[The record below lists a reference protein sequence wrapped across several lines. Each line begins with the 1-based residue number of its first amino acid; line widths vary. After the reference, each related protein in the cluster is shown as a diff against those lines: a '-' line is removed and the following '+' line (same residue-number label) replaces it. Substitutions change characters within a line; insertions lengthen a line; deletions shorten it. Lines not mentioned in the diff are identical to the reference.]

1 MGTPDDVRL
10 VQAEAEAS
18 RDRPITR
25 DAKGERRGAG
35 RSIVQSVRL
44 PADAFVEIE
53 HYAEEAGVP
62 TSALIRGWILHALAA
77 ERSTSLK
84 DAIDH
89 LVGETERLRR
99 IAARTDVA

>member
-1 MGTPDDVRL
+1 MRI
-10 VQAEAEAS
+10 VQAESEAS
-18 RDRPITR
+18 RDRPVPR
-25 DAKGERRGAG
+25 DAKGERRSAS

-44 PADAFVEIE
+44 PAEAFAEIE

-62 TSALIRGWILHALAA
+62 TSALIRGWILHGLAA

-89 LVGETERLRR
+89 LAGETERLRR